1 MPPFSHRRQRG
12 QGSDFELG
20 GQVLV
25 PPSSIRDD
33 RPLEGSRRGP
43 AALAFPA
50 DGATKAVAKVTT
62 RTDTD
67 RLGQQAAGHPD
78 EVREVYERILAD
90 AVVGHRYIET
100 SSGRRVHLIE
110 AGEGPPVVLLHGGGT
125 SSLSHLPFLAHL
137 EGVRAINVDRPGF
150 GLSDPVHAPRE
161 RYRDSAIEFIDEVL
175 DRLELESSALAGASG
190 GGIWAL
196 WYTLAHPERVRRL
209 VLLTGV
215 PLLPGT
221 RFPATLRV
229 MVAPLVGDLMA
240 RMKPSRQ
247 MVVRFMAAMGE
258 KDTIVRHPKV
268 IESLVAAGRD
278 PIASAAALA
287 EFRAVGSPFGFR
299 PSLRLHPDELRS
311 LKAPTLVI
319 WGDHD
324 PTGTVEA
331 AQGITSLIPN
341 ARLEV
346 LPAGHVPW
354 LGHAERVAELLS
366 RFVRSD
372 GEG

>member
-1 MPPFSHRRQRG
+1 VTIRTNTHQ
-12 QGSDFELG
+12 LG
-20 GQVLV
+20 EQPV
-25 PPSSIRDD
+25 
-33 RPLEGSRRGP
+33 
-43 AALAFPA
+43 
-50 DGATKAVAKVTT
+50 
-62 RTDTD
+62 
-67 RLGQQAAGHPD
+67 GHPD

-90 AVVGHRYIET
+90 TPLQHRYIET
-100 SSGRRVHLIE
+100 RSGRRVHLIE

-125 SSLSHLPFLAHL
+125 SSLSHLPLLAHL

-150 GLSDPVHAPRE
+150 GLSDPVHVPRQ
-161 RYRDSAIEFIDEVL
+161 RYRDGAIEFIDEVL
-175 DRLELESSALAGASG
+175 DGLELESSALAGASG

-196 WYTLAHPERVRRL
+196 WYALAHPERVRRL

-221 RFPATLRV
+221 RFPAPLRV
-229 MVAPLVGDLMA
+229 MVAPLVGDLLA
-240 RMKPSRQ
+240 RVKPSAE

-258 KDTIVRHPKV
+258 KDTIVRHPEV

-278 PIASAAALA
+278 PIASAAGLA
-287 EFRAVGSPFGFR
+287 EFRAVGTPLGFR
-299 PSLRLHPDELRS
+299 PSLRVHPDELRS

-331 AQGITSLIPN
+331 AQVTTSLIPN
-341 ARLEV
+341 AQLEV

-354 LGHAERVAELLS
+354 LGNAERVAELLS

-372 GEG
+372 GKE